1 MSNPANLPN
10 SQSKSSDWSYEAA
23 VRQIEA
29 IINRIENGDMEL
41 AEVFSQFATAVDYLN
56 QCENFLNQQQQ
67 QVDLLIETLTDDGEG
82 F

>member
-10 SQSKSSDWSYEAA
+10 SRSQSSDWSYEAA

-29 IINRIENGDMEL
+29 IIHRIENGDMEL

-56 QCENFLNQQQQ
+56 QCETFLNRQQQ

>member
-10 SQSKSSDWSYEAA
+10 SQSKSSEWSYEAA

-29 IINRIENGDMEL
+29 IINRIETGDMEL

-56 QCENFLNQQQQ
+56 QCEHFLSHQQQ
-67 QVDLLIETLTDDGEG
+67 QVDLLIEMLTDDAED